1 MIFSR
6 KGPSDT
12 NILQKTSNPSSNKRI
27 FPKRQ
32 GRPNQVSTNRL
43 FTDEVL
49 RTDLSQFRG
58 RPFFEVLR
66 TYHRYQSSVVGFF
79 RILWTAFQKVHGL
92 LFGTDGLIRILLLE
106 LHGRPIQS
114 FTGLPE
120 IRRGL
125 FGVPWTGL
133 IQFWAYGTW
142 SSKARLI
149 KVPWTD
155 FFWNPRTGLSE
166 FDSRPYCRS
175 STDCSIVN
183 ISAYYWLI

>member
-1 MIFSR
+1 MILSR

-32 GRPNQVSTNRL
+32 GQPIQVSTNRL

-66 TYHRYQSSVVGFF
+66 TYHRYQSSVDGFF
-79 RILWTAFQKVHGL
+79 RISRNIFEKVHRL
-92 LFGTDGLIRILLLE
+92 SFGTDILVRVFLLE
-106 LHGRPIQS
+106 LHGRPFQS
-114 FTGLPE
+114 FTDLPE

-155 FFWNPRTGLSE
+155 FF
-166 FDSRPYCRS
+166 
-175 STDCSIVN
+175 
-183 ISAYYWLI
+183 